1 MLLKMLC
8 SHVQCRHDAKEAYTL
23 EKALAECL
31 PNRNAF
37 RACGNKQVSSN
48 TVDLIEFSLVNR
60 CLGQSAV
67 NRCLGQSAVHLYVF
81 FRSHDRV
88 SLFQTFF

>member
-1 MLLKMLC
+1 M
-8 SHVQCRHDAKEAYTL
+8 T
-23 EKALAECL
+23 
-31 PNRNAF
+31 NRNAF

-67 NRCLGQSAVHLYVF
+67 QLYVF
-81 FRSHDRV
+81 FRSHDRE
-88 SLFQTFF
+88 SLFRTFFLFLYFATQKNPLKSTDL

>member
-1 MLLKMLC
+1 M
-8 SHVQCRHDAKEAYTL
+8 T
-23 EKALAECL
+23 
-31 PNRNAF
+31 NRNAF

-67 NRCLGQSAVHLYVF
+67 QLYVF
-81 FRSHDRV
+81 FRSHDRE
-88 SLFQTFF
+88 SLFRTFFFILIFCNTKKPIEINRFVAIFDSINSSV